1 MKKKMARYLVYNDLI
16 DNISDILNLTKAY
29 GDEGLRIEDL
39 EDNLKKSLTLPP
51 PIRNQVIQVVRVL
64 FTRGDYDIDWLI
76 GCCEFYREFLDDD
89 MSKNYPGKSKVTP
102 KEDLTTDSGVFS
114 VLNSTTTN
122 TVQTLQ
128 LTERCRNLLS
138 SCNNKEEAE
147 KLCGELLEYDKL
159 VLACYDMV
167 ETLETLK

>member
-16 DNISDILNLTKAY
+16 DNISDLLNLTKAY

-39 EDNLKKSLTLPP
+39 EDNLKKSLNLPP
-51 PIRNQVIQVVRVL
+51 AIKNQVIEVARVL
-64 FTRGDYDIDWLI
+64 FTRGDFDIDWLI
-76 GCCEFYREFLDDD
+76 SCCEFYREFLDDD
-89 MSKNYPGKSKVTP
+89 MSKNYPLKYKTP
-102 KEDLTTDSGVFS
+102 PREDSPTDSGVFS
-114 VLNSTTTN
+114 VLNSTITN

-147 KLCGELLEYDKL
+147 KLSGELLEYDKL
-159 VLACYDMV
+159 VLSWYDNV
-167 ETLETLK
+167 ESLETLK

>member
-16 DNISDILNLTKAY
+16 DNISDLLNLTKAY

-39 EDNLKKSLTLPP
+39 EDNLKKSLTLPH
-51 PIRNQVIQVVRVL
+51 PIKNQVIEVAKIL

-76 GCCEFYREFLDDD
+76 SCCEFYREFLDDN
-89 MSKNYPGKSKVTP
+89 MSKNYPGKSKVTL
-102 KEDLTTDSGVFS
+102 KEDLSTEFGAFS

-159 VLACYDMV
+159 VLAWYDKV
-167 ETLETLK
+167 ESLETLK